1 MEELTNELIKQIDLG
16 SSLEIYGATIA
27 VLWVLNV
34 LFRRT
39 YTDWVAPAVAVVM
52 GQFQAFWVHNHYDAH
67 ALVHGFKIAGGAI
80 VFQAFIKKGVE
91 GFTWLKRGKEDPVL
105 KAKVEA
111 AEASA
116 DAQIAKMKALLN
128 KKKEDTK

>member
-1 MEELTNELIKQIDLG
+1 MEELTNELLKQIDLG

-34 LFRRT
+34 LFRKT
-39 YTDWVAPAVAVVM
+39 YTDWVAPGVAVVM
-52 GQFQAFWVHNHYDAH
+52 GQIQAFMVHNHFDGH
-67 ALVHGFKIAGGAI
+67 AVVHGFKIAGGAI

-111 AEASA
+111 TSTAA
-116 DAQIAKMKALLN
+116 DAQIAKMKALLA
-128 KKKEDTK
+128 KKKEEK